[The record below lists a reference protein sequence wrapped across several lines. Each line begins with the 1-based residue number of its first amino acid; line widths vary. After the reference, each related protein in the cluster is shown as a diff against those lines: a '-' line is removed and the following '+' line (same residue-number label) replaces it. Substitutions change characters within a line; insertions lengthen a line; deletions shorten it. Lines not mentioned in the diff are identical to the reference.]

1 MTITHSQV
9 PPERGRRPAREGP
22 EDVFP
27 LPSSAEPTASC
38 SVTTAPRC
46 PGQPRLSSSRD
57 AQDQCASTWLVG
69 TSLAGA
75 VLGHGTFSFRANQL
89 LGQMVSTELLP
100 RYSWIVFQGLS
111 QAVGGYWGVVRFQS
125 FCYLGGNDRFSIH
138 PELAAVIL
146 GAVESASTRN
156 LSEMQILG
164 SQPRSPMSEI
174 WWGGVE
180 I

>member
-1 MTITHSQV
+1 
-9 PPERGRRPAREGP
+9 
-22 EDVFP
+22 
-27 LPSSAEPTASC
+27 
-38 SVTTAPRC
+38 
-46 PGQPRLSSSRD
+46 
-57 AQDQCASTWLVG
+57 
-69 TSLAGA
+69 
-75 VLGHGTFSFRANQL
+75 
-89 LGQMVSTELLP
+89 MVSTELLP

-164 SQPRSPMSEI
+164 SQTGSTESGPAIRL
-174 WWGGVE
+174 VNAQVTDAY
-180 I
+180 